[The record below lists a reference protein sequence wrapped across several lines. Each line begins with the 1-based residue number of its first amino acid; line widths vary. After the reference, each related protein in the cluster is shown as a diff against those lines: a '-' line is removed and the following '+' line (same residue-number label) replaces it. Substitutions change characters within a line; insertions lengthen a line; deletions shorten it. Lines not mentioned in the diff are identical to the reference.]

1 MIKANKII
9 TDHGIV
15 AEADFRKELSIS
27 GQSVYEVIR
36 VIDGVALFL
45 EDHFERLMKS
55 FEILELSPEM
65 DYAGFSLKIDEL
77 IQLNQKTEGN
87 VKFLYTSEGNLITWS
102 FSFIPHSYPSP
113 KDYLYGV
120 KTGLLRAERE
130 NPNAKVVQ
138 QTVRER
144 ADQLIAEQSLYEV
157 LLVDRDGL
165 ITEGS
170 RSNVFFVKDEVF
182 YTAQASKVLVGITRQ
197 KVMECLNELNFRV
210 TEEAVAASRIYQFDA
225 VFLTGTSPKVLPVRT
240 VGNHVFDSKP
250 ACVRRLMDVYDDRI
264 NQYIQKVQ
272 AERKI

>member
-1 MIKANKII
+1 MNKADEII

-15 AEADFRKELSIS
+15 AEADSRKEQTIS
-27 GQSVYEVIR
+27 GPSVYEVIR
-36 VIDGVALFL
+36 VVDNVALFL
-45 EDHFERLMKS
+45 DDHFERLMKS
-55 FEILELSPEM
+55 FRILGLSPEM
-65 DYAGFSLKIDEL
+65 DYVGFSLKIDEL

-87 VKFLYTSEGNLITWS
+87 IKFLYTVEGNIIKWS
-102 FSFIPHSYPSP
+102 FSYIPHSYPSP
-113 KDYLYGV
+113 RDYLHGV
-120 KTGLLRAERE
+120 KTGLLRAERK

-197 KVMECLNELNFRV
+197 KVMECLKELNFRV
-210 TEEAVAASRIYQFDA
+210 TEEAVAASRINQFDA

-240 VGNHVFDSKP
+240 VDDYVFGPIPD
-250 ACVRRLMDVYDDRI
+250 CVRRLMEVYDDRV
-264 NQYIQKVQ
+264 NQYIQRVQ
-272 AERKI
+272 SERKI